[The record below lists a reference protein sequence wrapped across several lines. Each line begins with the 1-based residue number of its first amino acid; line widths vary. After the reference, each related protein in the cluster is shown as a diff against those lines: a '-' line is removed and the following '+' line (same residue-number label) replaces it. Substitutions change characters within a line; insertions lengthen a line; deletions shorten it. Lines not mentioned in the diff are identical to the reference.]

1 MRLFASLPGRKL
13 DESTRPV
20 LLGLAFWSHH
30 AVSRLDMWQ
39 DAPMIWLAEGALALV
54 VIIIGSQILFAL
66 LRSWWHSKV
75 WLRTAAAFLLSGM
88 WRIFAAVTLLVA
100 LCTPIGW
107 IALFLDW
114 RKRYGPRARS
124 LNRPLGLETPTFCA
138 GKVSPVF
145 RRYVR

>member
-1 MRLFASLPGRKL
+1 
-13 DESTRPV
+13 
-20 LLGLAFWSHH
+20 
-30 AVSRLDMWQ
+30 
-39 DAPMIWLAEGALALV
+39 MIWLAEGAIALA
-54 VIIIGSQILFAL
+54 VIMIGSQILFGL
-66 LRSWWHSKV
+66 LGSWWRSKA
-75 WLRTAAAFLLSGM
+75 WLRTAAAFLLGGM

-114 RKRYGPRARS
+114 RKRYGPTARS
-124 LNRPLGLETPTFCA
+124 VNRPLGLPRTDRVDQVANQFVLRRPADRETPTFCA

>member
-1 MRLFASLPGRKL
+1 
-13 DESTRPV
+13 
-20 LLGLAFWSHH
+20 
-30 AVSRLDMWQ
+30 MWQ
-39 DAPMIWLAEGALALV
+39 KAPMIWLAQRAVALII
-54 VIIIGSQILFAL
+54 IIIGSQVLFGL
-66 LRSWWHSKV
+66 LRSWWHSKA
-75 WLRTAAAFLLSGM
+75 WLRTAAVFLLSGM

-114 RKRYGPRARS
+114 RKRYGPIARS
-124 LNRPLGLETPTFCA
+124 LNRPLGLPQPNRVDHVANQFLLRRPADRETPTFCA